1 MPDPSRP
8 GVAWAPTETFR
19 DTARVGRLM
28 QRHGIT
34 TFAEL
39 RERSID
45 DVEWFWDAVVEDLE
59 IPFHTP
65 YTQVLDTSDGVPWAR
80 WFVGGKLNLAHVC
93 VDRWVE
99 QGDGDRAA
107 LIWVGENGERV
118 TFTYAELAREVDR
131 LANVLAGQGVGPG
144 DRVVCYL
151 PMIPVAAV
159 ALFAVAKL
167 GAIHVPVFSGFG
179 APALV
184 SRLRDSGATVV
195 ITADGTYRRG
205 ATVELKSTVDAA
217 VRECEQVRS
226 VLVVERTG
234 MPVPMREG
242 RDHRLADLL
251 AAAPDHREALW
262 VDSETPVLL
271 AYTSGTTGRPK
282 GAVHAHGGFVVK
294 IAEEAAYQT
303 DVGPGDAL
311 LWPTDMGWLMGPWA
325 VVGATA
331 NGAAV
336 VLLEG
341 APDHPAPDRLW
352 EVCAREGV
360 TVLGCSPTLIRSLQ
374 ARGDEWPARHD
385 LSRIKAFASSGE
397 PWNPTPWWWLFET
410 VGGSERPIVNFT
422 GGTEVGA
429 CFLSPH
435 PLEPIRPVSVGG
447 PSLGM
452 AVDVVDAAGA
462 SVRGEVGELVCRKPW
477 PGMTRGVW
485 GDRERYLEAYWSRY
499 PGIWWHGDFA
509 SVDEDGF
516 WFLHGRSD
524 DTMNVAGKR
533 IGPAEVESVL
543 VAHPA
548 VQEAAVVGVPDPVK
562 GQALFCLV
570 MLVPQAQ
577 GSEELRAELHDAVV
591 ADQGKAFAPRAVRFT
606 TDLPRTRSAKIVR
619 RLVRAVLL
627 DEDPGDL
634 SGLENPESV
643 HAVARAW

>member
-1 MPDPSRP
+1 
-8 GVAWAPTETFR
+8 VAWTPTEAFR

-34 TFAEL
+34 TFAQL

-80 WFVGGKLNLAHVC
+80 WFVGGRLNLAHVC

-99 QGDGDRAA
+99 QGDGDLTA
-107 LIWVGENGERV
+107 LTWAGENGDRV
-118 TFTYAELAREVDR
+118 TYTYAELAREIDR
-131 LANVLAGQGVGPG
+131 LAGVLAGQGVGPG

-151 PMIPVAAV
+151 PMIPVAAG

-167 GAIHVPVFSGFG
+167 GAVHVPVFSGFG
-179 APALV
+179 AAALV
-184 SRLRDSGATVV
+184 SRLRDSGAAVV

-234 MPVPMREG
+234 APVPMTQG

-303 DVGPGDAL
+303 DIGPGDVL

-331 NGAAV
+331 NGASV

-385 LSRIKAFASSGE
+385 LSRIRVFASTGE

-435 PLEPIRPVSVGG
+435 PLEPITPVSVGG
-447 PSLGM
+447 PALGM
-452 AVDVVDAAGA
+452 AVDVVDATGA

-499 PGIWWHGDFA
+499 PGMWWHGDFA
-509 SVDEDGF
+509 SVDDDGF

-570 MLVPQAQ
+570 LLVPQAQ

-627 DEDPGDL
+627 DEEPGDL